1 MKLLTRWM
9 AGGALLAFM
18 TGTAAAQVGGFGG
31 FGMASGSMLGVGE
44 MNTVGAEQFSIRP
57 WAMVTGYYSTN
68 LTPRTEPADLR
79 QDFYGGMGAYGITGR
94 KAWQRTSLGVN
105 FTGAYVPKVRGM
117 PRPLSSHTVSLGVSH
132 LLSPRTRV
140 SLGSVA
146 GYANGGMGFG
156 GGFLGGG
163 MALPFGMGAMMQM
176 GEVDFGNPT
185 DNGLVDNELFDI
197 GTLFM
202 GTSGG
207 IVHRLGQRWNVGAG
221 AGTFLTRRRYRGLQE
236 NQGVSAYAMTSY
248 NIDRTSA
255 VGVQY
260 AERLFW
266 FRGRPGE
273 NRVQSLNL
281 FYRKGLSRTVTAGV
295 AVGGFRFT
303 SRFVG
308 RVEVD
313 PVLADLL
320 GGFLGGFTAY
330 EIREVQLNSF
340 MGNAFILKSFGRGMV
355 SAMYS
360 RGVTPGNGIFFAS
373 RRDFVSLN
381 ATAPLGAGFSGGV
394 RAGYGRFTGLQQP
407 GLVGENY
414 IGSGGI
420 FRALGA
426 GLGLSFSGGYREF
439 HLANRP
445 PLRSR
450 FFGLGLSWMPS
461 DAVLVF

>member
-1 MKLLTRWM
+1 M
-9 AGGALLAFM
+9 AAASLLALGAG
-18 TGTAAAQVGGFGG
+18 TGAAQVGGFGG
-31 FGMASGSMLGVGE
+31 FGMASGSMLRVGE
-44 MNTVGAEQFSIRP
+44 MNTAGAEQFSIRP
-57 WAMVTGYYSTN
+57 WLMVTGYNSTN
-68 LTPRTEPADLR
+68 LTPRQQPGDLR
-79 QDFYGGMGAYGITGR
+79 QDIYGGMGAYGISGR
-94 KAWQRTSLGVN
+94 KAWQRTSLGIN
-105 FTGAYVPKVRGM
+105 FSGAYVPKVRSM
-117 PRPLSSHTVSLGVSH
+117 PRPLSSHVLSLGVSH
-132 LLSPRTRV
+132 LFSPRTRV
-140 SLGSVA
+140 SLGTVA

-163 MALPFGMGAMMQM
+163 MALPYGMGAMMQM
-176 GEVDFGNPT
+176 GEVDFGNPN
-185 DNGLVDNELFDI
+185 DNGLVDNELFDT

-236 NQGVSAYAMTSY
+236 NQGVSSYAMTSY
-248 NIDRTSA
+248 DIDRTSV

-260 AERLFW
+260 AERFFW
-266 FRGRPGE
+266 FRGQPGE

-281 FYRKGLSRTVTAGV
+281 FYRKALSRTVTAGL

-308 RVEVD
+308 RVELD

-320 GGFLGGFTAY
+320 GGFLGGVSAF
-330 EIREVQLNSF
+330 EVREARLLSL
-340 MGNAFILKSFGRGMV
+340 MGNAYILKTIGRGLV
-355 SAMYS
+355 GASYN
-360 RGVTPGNGIFFAS
+360 RGVIPGNGIFLAS
-373 RRDFVSLN
+373 RRDFAWVH
-381 ATAPLGAGFSGGV
+381 ATAPLGAGFTGGV
-394 RAGYGRFTGLQQP
+394 RAGYSRFTGLQQS

-414 IGSGGI
+414 IASGGI

-426 GLGLSFSGGYREF
+426 GFGLSVSGGYRDFE
-439 HLANRP
+439 LPNRP

-450 FFGLGLSWMPS
+450 FIGLGLSWMPS